1 MLIDNNLPPVNADT
15 HDHAGRRANHN
26 DAARVPTPIASNA
39 TTSAVAPSAT
49 PSTSAPSNAR
59 AHRQKCAATSSAR
72 ERNRDSQSLTV
83 SAGRP
88 SCSATRR

>member
-1 MLIDNNLPPVNADT
+1 MLIQSNLPPVNADT

-26 DAARVPTPIASNA
+26 DAARVHTPIASTA
-39 TTSAVAPSAT
+39 SSSGE
-49 PSTSAPSNAR
+49 STAFGSNRAPSNDR

-72 ERNRDSQSLTV
+72 ARNRASQSLTV
-83 SAGRP
+83 SAGRS